1 MSVAD
6 ILWVGTHHDMGLP
19 DRSELCRR
27 FDEAIDRARQRSPQ
41 VLEHGRDADA
51 RPAVCV
57 IALDDVASL
66 DRADPTGPAAA
77 TSELPR
83 RLDHLVRSADLLG
96 ELGPGV
102 LALAAPS
109 LAPAVAGALVER
121 ITGAVAM
128 PLDVGDQTLSL
139 GVTVG
144 VGFAGPDDDAAAI
157 VARAEG
163 DVERIR
169 SRG

>member
-1 MSVAD
+1 
-6 ILWVGTHHDMGLP
+6 MGLP

-27 FDEAIDRARQRSPQ
+27 FDEAIERAQARAPR

-66 DRADPTGPAAA
+66 DRVDPTSPAAVM
-77 TSELPR
+77 SEVAR
-83 RLDHLVRSADLLG
+83 RLDHLVRSVDLLG
-96 ELGPGV
+96 QLGPGV

-109 LAPAVAGALVER
+109 LAPAVAGSLVER
-121 ITGAVAM
+121 ITGAIAM
-128 PLDVGDQTLSL
+128 PLDVGAQTLSL

-144 VGFAGPDDDAAAI
+144 VGFAGPGDDAAAI

-163 DVERIR
+163 DVDRIR